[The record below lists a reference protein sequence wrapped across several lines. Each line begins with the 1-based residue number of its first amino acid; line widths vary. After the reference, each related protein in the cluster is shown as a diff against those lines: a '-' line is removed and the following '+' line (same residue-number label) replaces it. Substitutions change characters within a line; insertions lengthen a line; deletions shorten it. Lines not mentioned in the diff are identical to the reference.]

1 LTDRQAAWFCA
12 LGEPLAAAE
21 LDEISAY
28 LRGLGSNPALAV
40 RPAKEWS
47 EAGRRCR
54 SPAPAWWQAE
64 EAERER
70 LERIAQPQRDDAEW
84 LTLCERIHGAAA
96 LAAARSGCTDAG
108 LIHAAAGSAI
118 FAAHHERLARSAGM
132 DEGHPFLRKYALYCG
147 GRWPL
152 GIYEDGF
159 GIF

>member
-1 LTDRQAAWFCA
+1 LSDRQPAWFCA
-12 LGEPLAAAE
+12 LGEPLASAE
-21 LDEISAY
+21 LEEISAY
-28 LRGLGSNPALAV
+28 LHGLGMDPGLAV
-40 RPAKEWS
+40 RRAKDWA

-54 SPAPAWWQAE
+54 TPAPAWWRAE

-70 LERIAQPQRDDAEW
+70 LEGATQPQRNEAEW

-118 FAAHHERLARSAGM
+118 FAAHHERLARSAGV
-132 DEGHPFLRKYALYCG
+132 DERHPFLRKYALYSG

-159 GIF
+159 AIF